1 MNYQTA
7 IMTILTEFKKKLAS
21 NKKKQGLTFVKLT
34 FPQIPQIHLLSKKT
48 TEENSLFQKCKF
60 FPKFSL
66 LFNLEKAFSPGYNT
80 SSSPSAVMRK
90 SKNNW
95 DQI

>member
-60 FPKFSL
+60 SL

-80 SSSPSAVMRK
+80 SSTPSAVMRK